1 MPDEG
6 NLKIKDTIQGDV
18 TVANL
23 ELDDFILLRKDQSP
37 TYMLSVV
44 VDDHDLGIN
53 YIIRGDDHF
62 INTFR
67 QYYIYKFMNWDIPQY
82 AHIPLIHGEDGTK
95 LSKRHGAVN
104 ILDLKNDGYL
114 KEAIINNLILL
125 GWSNNKDK
133 SEIIELDE
141 IIENFEISNLSKSS
155 SIFSFD
161 KLDFFNN
168 FYLRKENGIEE
179 FINFCE
185 SNVELNKYLQKDE
198 TKMKNIFN
206 VYKKDMKKLSDLN
219 DTIKVYFD
227 ENYKINK
234 TENLTSEFGSI
245 FEEFLNLIEEIT
257 NWNRDN
263 IQNVINDFL
272 KNNKIKFPVLGKPIR
287 FLLINS
293 YQGPS
298 ISDIFVILGK
308 KDTIDRLNQYRDN

>member
-1 MPDEG
+1 
-6 NLKIKDTIQGDV
+6 
-18 TVANL
+18 
-23 ELDDFILLRKDQSP
+23 
-37 TYMLSVV
+37 
-44 VDDHDLGIN
+44 
-53 YIIRGDDHF
+53 
-62 INTFR
+62 
-67 QYYIYKFMNWDIPQY
+67 MNWDLPQY

-104 ILDLKNDGYL
+104 ILDLKKIGYL

-125 GWSNNKDK
+125 GWSNNNEK
-133 SEIIELDE
+133 SETIELDE
-141 IIENFEISNLSKSS
+141 IIKNFEISNLSKSS

-185 SNVELNKYLQKDE
+185 SDVELNKYLQKDE

-206 VYKKDMKKLSDLN
+206 VHKKDMKKLSDLN
-219 DTIKVYFD
+219 EIIKVYFD
-227 ENYKINK
+227 QNYKINK
-234 TENLTSEFGSI
+234 TEKLTSEFDSI
-245 FEEFLNLIEEIT
+245 FKEFLYLIREI
-257 NWNRDN
+257 NDWNRDS

-287 FLLINS
+287 FLLINT

>member
-1 MPDEG
+1 
-6 NLKIKDTIQGDV
+6 
-18 TVANL
+18 
-23 ELDDFILLRKDQSP
+23 
-37 TYMLSVV
+37 MLSVV
-44 VDDHDLGIN
+44 VDDHDLGVN

-104 ILDLKNDGYL
+104 ILDLKKDGYL

-125 GWSNNKDK
+125 GWSNNQEK
-133 SEIIELDE
+133 SETIELEE

-168 FYLRKENGIEE
+168 FYLRKENGIEK

-185 SNVELNKYLQKDE
+185 SDVELNKYLQKDE

-206 VYKKDMKKLSDLN
+206 VYKKDIKKLSDLN

-234 TENLTSEFGSI
+234 TEKLTSEFDSI
-245 FEEFLNLIEEIT
+245 FKEFLNLIGEI
-257 NWNRDN
+257 NDWNRDN

>member
-1 MPDEG
+1 
-6 NLKIKDTIQGDV
+6 
-18 TVANL
+18 
-23 ELDDFILLRKDQSP
+23 
-37 TYMLSVV
+37 MLSVV
-44 VDDHDLGIN
+44 VDDHDLGVN

-104 ILDLKNDGYL
+104 ILDLKKDGYL

-125 GWSNNKDK
+125 GWSNNQEK
-133 SEIIELDE
+133 SETIELEE

-168 FYLRKENGIEE
+168 FYLRKENGIEK

-234 TENLTSEFGSI
+234 TEKLTSEFDSI
-245 FEEFLNLIEEIT
+245 FKEFLNLIGEI
-257 NWNRDN
+257 NDWNRDN